1 MFLIIL
7 LNSTT
12 TFIARETLTSDFLPC
27 LVNLQNSQVI
37 FWAYIFTK
45 KEANNKF
52 PHTVFL
58 EKEN

>member
-7 LNSTT
+7 LNSTK
-12 TFIARETLTSDFLPC
+12 TFIALRNTDFLPC

-58 EKEN
+58 EKEK